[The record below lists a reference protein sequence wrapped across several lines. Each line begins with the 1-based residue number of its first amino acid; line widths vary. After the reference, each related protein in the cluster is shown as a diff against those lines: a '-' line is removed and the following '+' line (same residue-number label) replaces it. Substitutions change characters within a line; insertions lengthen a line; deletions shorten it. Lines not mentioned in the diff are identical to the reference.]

1 MTKTDKENIILL
13 TEQYKYMNEVVNEIK
28 TDVEKLSDKF
38 DIIIDRINAMELH
51 FEQKKVWAIDDIKN
65 WTKENFASKWL
76 EKITI
81 WIGWIAW
88 WILITAIFKLI
99 IK

>member
-38 DIIIDRINAMELH
+38 DIIIDRINTMELH
-51 FEQKKVWAIDDIKN
+51 FEQKKV
-65 WTKENFASKWL
+65 
-76 EKITI
+76 
-81 WIGWIAW
+81 
-88 WILITAIFKLI
+88 
-99 IK
+99 

>member
-13 TEQYKYMNEVVNEIK
+13 TEQYKHMNEVVNEIK

-38 DIIIDRINAMELH
+38 DIKINKIKNKEIN
-51 FEQKKVWAIDDIKN
+51 FEKKKVYAIDDIKK

>member
-13 TEQYKYMNEVVNEIK
+13 TEQYKHMNEVVNEIK

-38 DIIIDRINAMELH
+38 DIIIDRINTMELN
-51 FEQKKVWAIDDIKN
+51 FEQKKVYVIDDIKK